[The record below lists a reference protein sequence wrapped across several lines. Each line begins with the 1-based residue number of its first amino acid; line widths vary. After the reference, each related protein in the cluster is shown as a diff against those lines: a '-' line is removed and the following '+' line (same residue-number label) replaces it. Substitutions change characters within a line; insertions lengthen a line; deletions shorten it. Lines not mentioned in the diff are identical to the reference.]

1 MKKIYKKPTFSVVTL
16 QLSHIICT
24 SVIGPGED
32 NAQPGA
38 REFNDLFDEEDVMS
52 SEFIDFNNI

>member
-52 SEFIDFNNI
+52 SEL